1 MSISGVMTTSDRQTM
16 LEVLRGRAGNYRMF
30 SRLFLKP
37 LIEQDIDDI
46 VAMNLV
52 TRTQNLEGTGLL
64 AEGFND
70 MGRGLNRRNTGTRQ
84 QLATDFTMCFD
95 GVTTINGEVAVP
107 YASVFLSEEAL
118 LYREPRQKVYRLFCA
133 EGIKLNQG
141 VNLPEDHLS
150 FELEFLAILSDRAA
164 KAFEEGDMEKFNH
177 NIELSRTFINEHIF
191 NWYDLFSER
200 AAQMLQTRF
209 YRGLLKATKGYLELD
224 LETIDELQK
233 VNDERS

>member
-1 MSISGVMTTSDRQTM
+1 MSTSAVMTTDKKQAV
-16 LEVLRGRAGNYRMF
+16 LEVLRSRAMNYRMF
-30 SRLFLKP
+30 SRLFLRP
-37 LIEQDIDDI
+37 LTDQDIEDI
-46 VAMNLV
+46 VAMDLASKAED
-52 TRTQNLEGTGLL
+52 LEGTGLL

-84 QLATDFTMCFD
+84 QLATDYTMCFD
-95 GVTTINGEVAVP
+95 GITTINEKVAVP

-118 LYREPRQKVYRLFCA
+118 LYREPRQKVYHLFRA
-133 EGIKLNQG
+133 EGIELKQG

-164 KAFEEGDMEKFNH
+164 KALEEGNKENLDRDL
-177 NIELSRTFINEHIF
+177 ELSRTFIHEHIL

-200 AAQMLQTRF
+200 AAQMLNTRF

-224 LETIDELQK
+224 LETIDELEK
-233 VNDERS
+233 VTDE